1 MDFGRGYQNTCPW
14 ESSGWSEGQTW
25 GIRILTPTDSSILQL
40 DPIILSPDFDTS
52 ALLPFQKMGFVR
64 IWQLISNSCSKDR
77 ESMVY
82 VWNVLFSHHI
92 WSDNYQTRWKS
103 IHYCLSNQLHS
114 ISFRNINNHLS
125 QVSNLI
131 LCRIGIIIGC
141 SMLDCIGLCVKWD
154 CLFLWNKHIFHH
166 FITFSRSLDF

>member
-1 MDFGRGYQNTCPW
+1 
-14 ESSGWSEGQTW
+14 
-25 GIRILTPTDSSILQL
+25 
-40 DPIILSPDFDTS
+40 
-52 ALLPFQKMGFVR
+52 MGFVR

-92 WSDNYQTRWKS
+92 WSDNYQTRWES

-114 ISFRNINNHLS
+114 ISFRNINDHLS

-131 LCRIGIIIGC
+131 LCRMGIIIGC

-166 FITFSRSLDF
+166 FITFSRSLDFQWPYSKVLKHKVGNYGRQPAFFPDLRSLNRFYNKPTLDFHWPPSQTYISRARVW